1 MFNRFQFN
9 NRVLSGDF
17 MAISPKAGKHSQQK
31 DLINVAKLT
40 TDYYSLIPDVTEPSQ
55 AVSFGTSGHRGTAS
69 AISFND
75 LHIAAIC
82 QALAEYRTI
91 NDITGPIFIG
101 KDTHALSEPALV
113 TAIEV
118 LVANE
123 IVVFIQRDN
132 GYTPTPVISHKIVQ
146 YNSTRQSGLAD
157 GIVITPSHNPPSDGG
172 FKYNQTHGGP
182 AESAVTTQIQNRAN
196 DIILKSLPIKRMP
209 YSKALASSNLH
220 RIDFATDYI
229 NDLDNVVDMKSIAKA
244 GLTLGTDPLGGS
256 GIHYWDQIADTY
268 HLNITVV
275 NKAIDQRFAFMPCD
289 HDGKIRM
296 DCSSAYAMSGLIN
309 LKDNFDLAFG
319 NDPDFDRHGIVC
331 KSSGL
336 MNPNHYLAVAINYL
350 CLNRPDWSNT
360 LGIGKTLVSSSMIDK
375 VVAKLDRKLLEM
387 PVGFKWFVQGLTDKT
402 IAFAGEESAGGIFL
416 KRDGTTWAT
425 DKDGFILCLLGAE
438 MLATTGKDP
447 GQQYQSLTK
456 QFGEPMYKRIDV
468 AASLS
473 EKAKLSSLKAS
484 DIVAQSMGGEDI
496 TNVQTHAPGNQAA
509 IGGVKVSTQSGWF
522 AARPSGTENVYKI
535 YAESFKG
542 ETHLHKIIEE
552 AEKLVSSV
560 LNN

>member
-1 MFNRFQFN
+1 
-9 NRVLSGDF
+9 
-17 MAISPKAGKHSQQK
+17 MAISPNAGKPPQQA

-40 TDYYSLIPDVTEPSQ
+40 SDYYSLLPDVTDPTQ

-69 AISFND
+69 AASFND
-75 LHIAAIC
+75 IHIAAIC
-82 QALAEYRTI
+82 QALSEYRAKE
-91 NDITGPIFIG
+91 NITGPIFIG
-101 KDTHALSEPALV
+101 KDTHALSEPALI

-118 LVANE
+118 LIANG
-123 IVVFIQRDN
+123 VVVCIQRDN
-132 GYTPTPVISHKIVQ
+132 GFTPTPVISHKIVQ
-146 YNSTRQSGLAD
+146 YNATRQSGLAD

-182 AESAVTTQIQNRAN
+182 AESAVTTHIQNRAN
-196 DIILKSLPIKRMP
+196 EIIKSSIPIKRIN
-209 YSKALASSNLH
+209 YSKALSSSHLH
-220 RIDFATDYI
+220 LVDFATDYI
-229 NDLDNVVDMKSIAKA
+229 NDLDSVIDMQAIASCD
-244 GLTLGTDPLGGS
+244 LTLGTDPLGGS

-268 HLNITVV
+268 KLNISVV
-275 NKAIDQRFAFMPCD
+275 NNAIDQRFAFMPCD

-296 DCSSAYAMSGLIN
+296 DCSSAYAMSGLIS

-350 CLNRPDWSNT
+350 CQNRPKWSKT

-375 VVAKLDRKLLEM
+375 VVAKLDRNLLEM
-387 PVGFKWFVQGLTDKT
+387 PVGFKWFVQGLTDKS

-416 KRDGTTWAT
+416 KRDGSTWAT
-425 DKDGFILCLLGAE
+425 DKDGFIMCLLAAE

-447 GQQYQSLTK
+447 GQHYIDLTN
-456 QFGEPMYKRIDV
+456 QFGEPVYKRIDV

-473 EKAKLSSLKAS
+473 EKAKLSSLRKS
-484 DIVAQSMGGEDI
+484 DISAQSMASERI

-535 YAESFKG
+535 YAESFQS
-542 ETHLHKIIEE
+542 EIHLHKIIDE

-560 LNN
+560 LSK